1 MSTEFV
7 SNRDIA
13 SSINVAP
20 DVFAKF
26 CLVTGGIVAATTRIR
41 SSRSNYSEKGM
52 QVDDVC
58 NFMRARSTLFGSDA
72 EKALRAVARLSLR
85 AAE

>member
-1 MSTEFV
+1 MSRFV

-13 SSINVAP
+13 AALKVAP

-58 NFMRARSTLFGSDA
+58 IFMRVRSTLFGPDA
-72 EKALRAVARLSLR
+72 EIALQAVARPSLR
-85 AAE
+85 AA